1 MPEIRDSLFAR
12 ADGKPL
18 CHRAMPRPANW
29 GKMNHILV
37 ALLLAAPQ
45 FGKHSRIDWLLRI
58 DETLRTKGIAH
69 SAVLSDRV
77 NARSQVL

>member
-1 MPEIRDSLFAR
+1 
-12 ADGKPL
+12 
-18 CHRAMPRPANW
+18 
-29 GKMNHILV
+29 MNHILV
-37 ALLLAAPQ
+37 ALLLAASQ